1 MAVETKVA
9 TLAAEAA
16 MEEAV
21 VVSFLLL
28 QNHQVDHTLSVF
40 FPSKC
45 PWQSWAVRIIPSIR
59 NAPC

>member
-21 VVSFLLL
+21 VVSFLLI
-28 QNHQVDHTLSVF
+28 VKS
-40 FPSKC
+40 
-45 PWQSWAVRIIPSIR
+45 IILFLYSSLPNVHGSPGQF
-59 NAPC
+59 A